1 MGRAPFVSCNFF
13 EKRIAAAHIY
23 QAAVHIMIF
32 NKEERTYWIE
42 SYKNFPTSNISDAMD
57 NLGLRSGVVLG
68 LHPLDVYQPRTAG
81 FAKTLRQM
89 RRKTAFDGKSLTKQ
103 ASIIDNQTEY
113 GDLLVI
119 EATGLTD
126 VATGGAMLATR
137 AQMRGVM
144 GELTNGSLRDIDE
157 IADLKFPVY
166 LGGTSPVKSARIME
180 TVDVDVPVFLGGVQI
195 CPEDLVLM
203 DRTGVA
209 VVPSAHLKEVLLE
222 AEKIKAKEDRIEA
235 NVRGGMS
242 LNEARLQK

>member
-1 MGRAPFVSCNFF
+1 
-13 EKRIAAAHIY
+13 
-23 QAAVHIMIF
+23 MIF

-42 SYKNFPTSNISDAMD
+42 NYKKFPTSNISDAMD
-57 NLGLRSGVVLG
+57 NLGLRSGIVLG
-68 LHPLDVYQPRTAG
+68 LRPLDVYQPRTAG
-81 FAKTLRQM
+81 FAKTLR
-89 RRKTAFDGKSLTKQ
+89 
-103 ASIIDNQTEY
+103 
-113 GDLLVI
+113 
-119 EATGLTD
+119 
-126 VATGGAMLATR
+126 
-137 AQMRGVM
+137 QMRGVM

>member
-1 MGRAPFVSCNFF
+1 M
-13 EKRIAAAHIY
+13 
-23 QAAVHIMIF
+23 F

-42 SYKNFPTSNISDAMD
+42 NYKKFPTSNISDAMD
-57 NLGLRSGVVLG
+57 NLGLRSGIVLG
-68 LHPLDVYQPRTAG
+68 LRPLDVYQPRTAG

-103 ASIIDNQTEY
+103 ASLIDSQTEY

-119 EATGLTD
+119 EAT
-126 VATGGAMLATR
+126 

-209 VVPSAHLKEVLLE
+209 VVPSTHLKEVLLE
-222 AEKIKAKEDRIEA
+222 AEKIKAKEDRIES

-242 LNEARLQK
+242 LNEARQQK

>member
-1 MGRAPFVSCNFF
+1 MSKLSERNLKFETKQLHIGQETADPVTDARAVPIYATTSYVFHNSQHAADRFALKDAGNIYGRLTNPTEDVF

-103 ASIIDNQTEY
+103 ASIIDSQAEY

-119 EATGLTD
+119 EA
-126 VATGGAMLATR
+126 
-137 AQMRGVM
+137 
-144 GELTNGSLRDIDE
+144 NI
-157 IADLKFPVY
+157 
-166 LGGTSPVKSARIME
+166 
-180 TVDVDVPVFLGGVQI
+180 
-195 CPEDLVLM
+195 
-203 DRTGVA
+203 
-209 VVPSAHLKEVLLE
+209 
-222 AEKIKAKEDRIEA
+222 
-235 NVRGGMS
+235 RGGMS
-242 LNEARLQK
+242 LNEARQQK

>member
-1 MGRAPFVSCNFF
+1 MSKLSERNLKFETKQLHIGQETADPVTDARAVPIYATTSYVFHNSQHAADRFALKDAGNIYGRLTNPTEDVF

-103 ASIIDNQTEY
+103 ASIIDSQTEY
-113 GDLLVI
+113 GDLLI
-119 EATGLTD
+119 
-126 VATGGAMLATR
+126 
-137 AQMRGVM
+137 
-144 GELTNGSLRDIDE
+144 
-157 IADLKFPVY
+157 
-166 LGGTSPVKSARIME
+166 
-180 TVDVDVPVFLGGVQI
+180 
-195 CPEDLVLM
+195 
-203 DRTGVA
+203 
-209 VVPSAHLKEVLLE
+209 
-222 AEKIKAKEDRIEA
+222 IEA
-235 NVRGGMS
+235 NVRGGIS

>member
-1 MGRAPFVSCNFF
+1 
-13 EKRIAAAHIY
+13 
-23 QAAVHIMIF
+23 
-32 NKEERTYWIE
+32 
-42 SYKNFPTSNISDAMD
+42 MD
-57 NLGLRSGVVLG
+57 NLGLRSGIILG

-89 RRKTAFDGKSLTKQ
+89 R
-103 ASIIDNQTEY
+103 
-113 GDLLVI
+113 
-119 EATGLTD
+119 
-126 VATGGAMLATR
+126 
-137 AQMRGVM
+137 GVM
-144 GELTNGSLRDIDE
+144 GGLTNGSLRDIDE

>member
-1 MGRAPFVSCNFF
+1 
-13 EKRIAAAHIY
+13 
-23 QAAVHIMIF
+23 MIF

-42 SYKNFPTSNISDAMD
+42 NYKKFPTSNISDAMD
-57 NLGLRSGVVLG
+57 NLGLRSGIVLG
-68 LHPLDVYQPRTAG
+68 LRPLDVYQPRTAG

-103 ASIIDNQTEY
+103 ASIIDSQTEY

-222 AEKIKAKEDRIEA
+222 AEQIKAKENRIESK
-235 NVRGGMS
+235 VRGGMS
-242 LNEARLQK
+242 LNEARQQK

>member
-1 MGRAPFVSCNFF
+1 MNYPEFIKLLMSFCYNQDTVSKSNDSCMGRAPFVSCNFF

-103 ASIIDNQTEY
+103 ASIIDSQTEY

-119 EATGLTD
+119 EA
-126 VATGGAMLATR
+126 
-137 AQMRGVM
+137 
-144 GELTNGSLRDIDE
+144 NI
-157 IADLKFPVY
+157 
-166 LGGTSPVKSARIME
+166 
-180 TVDVDVPVFLGGVQI
+180 
-195 CPEDLVLM
+195 
-203 DRTGVA
+203 
-209 VVPSAHLKEVLLE
+209 
-222 AEKIKAKEDRIEA
+222 
-235 NVRGGMS
+235 RGGMS

>member
-1 MGRAPFVSCNFF
+1 
-13 EKRIAAAHIY
+13 
-23 QAAVHIMIF
+23 MIF

-42 SYKNFPTSNISDAMD
+42 NYKKFPTSNISDAMD
-57 NLGLRSGVVLG
+57 NLGLRSGIVLG
-68 LHPLDVYQPRTAG
+68 LRPLDVYQPRTAG

-103 ASIIDNQTEY
+103 ASIIDSQTEY

-144 GELTNGSLRDIDE
+144 GELTK
-157 IADLKFPVY
+157 LKFPVY
-166 LGGTSPVKSARIME
+166 LCSTSPVKSARIME

-222 AEKIKAKEDRIEA
+222 AEKIKAKEDRIES
-235 NVRGGMS
+235 NVRSGMS
-242 LNEARLQK
+242 LNEARQQK

>member
-1 MGRAPFVSCNFF
+1 
-13 EKRIAAAHIY
+13 
-23 QAAVHIMIF
+23 
-32 NKEERTYWIE
+32 
-42 SYKNFPTSNISDAMD
+42 MD

-68 LHPLDVYQPRTAG
+68 LHPLDVYQPRTKG
-81 FAKTLRQM
+81 FAKTLR
-89 RRKTAFDGKSLTKQ
+89 
-103 ASIIDNQTEY
+103 
-113 GDLLVI
+113 
-119 EATGLTD
+119 
-126 VATGGAMLATR
+126 
-137 AQMRGVM
+137 QMRGVM

-222 AEKIKAKEDRIEA
+222 AEKIKAKEDRIESK
-235 NVRGGMS
+235 VRGGMS

>member
-1 MGRAPFVSCNFF
+1 M
-13 EKRIAAAHIY
+13 IAAWEEPHSFPAIFLKRESQLHIY

-103 ASIIDNQTEY
+103 ASIIDSQTEY
-113 GDLLVI
+113 GNLLVI
-119 EATGLTD
+119 EA
-126 VATGGAMLATR
+126 
-137 AQMRGVM
+137 
-144 GELTNGSLRDIDE
+144 NI
-157 IADLKFPVY
+157 
-166 LGGTSPVKSARIME
+166 
-180 TVDVDVPVFLGGVQI
+180 
-195 CPEDLVLM
+195 
-203 DRTGVA
+203 
-209 VVPSAHLKEVLLE
+209 
-222 AEKIKAKEDRIEA
+222 
-235 NVRGGMS
+235 RGGMS